1 MTGQFPI
8 HPRME
13 LPMELSHAIFSAA
26 ATLVAD
32 AFKAATRPPR
42 KRQGETL
49 RPGLGSP
56 LWNAL
61 VAQLKPLLKDHGE
74 KARLARVLGVPRQ
87 TVNMWVTSRTR
98 MPDAERTLQL
108 IAWSMAKRAA
118 VSTSPGRVEA

>member
-1 MTGQFPI
+1 MDLTQ
-8 HPRME
+8 
-13 LPMELSHAIFSAA
+13 AIVSAA

-42 KRQGETL
+42 KHQGETL
-49 RPGLGSP
+49 RPGVGTP

-61 VAQLKPLLKDHGE
+61 VAQMKPLLKDHGE

-87 TVNMWVTSRTR
+87 TVNMWVTARTR

-108 IAWSMAKRAA
+108 IAWLIAKRE
-118 VSTSPGRVEA
+118 GRPPS